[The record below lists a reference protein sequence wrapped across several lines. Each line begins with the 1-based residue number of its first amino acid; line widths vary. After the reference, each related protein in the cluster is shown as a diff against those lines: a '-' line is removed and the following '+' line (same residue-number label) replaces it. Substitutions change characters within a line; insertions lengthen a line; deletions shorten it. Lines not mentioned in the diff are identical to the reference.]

1 MTQDAREKLARAAM
15 EKFRRADRQH
25 DHIAPWVGFKEGFLA
40 GYSARDAYIAQLEK
54 VAEAA
59 RYMHRFCTNA
69 YSDYE
74 GDLILQYESAVK
86 ALDAI
91 KKGEAP

>member
-1 MTQDAREKLARAAM
+1 MSNCPHVKLTGVSITCKCGQ
-15 EKFRRADRQH
+15 ELV
-25 DHIAPWVGFKEGFLA
+25 APGELQA
-40 GYSARDAYIAQLEK
+40 LRK

-86 ALDAI
+86 ALDAL